1 MFHNIN
7 FNPFQSIPTCNAK
20 HGQTIRGSQL
30 KSIVSMMKLRLRGR
44 DNRGEWKKMIAL
56 KMMRGKNQGREG
68 RKKSLNGTRVVVQD
82 VGNSV
87 HRRVRDD

>member
-1 MFHNIN
+1 M
-7 FNPFQSIPTCNAK
+7 T
-20 HGQTIRGSQL
+20 
-30 KSIVSMMKLRLRGR
+30 
-44 DNRGEWKKMIAL
+44 AL

-68 RKKSLNGTRVVVQD
+68 RKKSLNGTRVMVQD